1 MQVRFKCR
9 HGALG
14 EGIFLLSTIPGGSA
28 LATAL
33 AGFLTYGSNDA
44 HTFPHLRAV
53 VPHLSAV
60 VYVSFSP
67 LTAAGTVV
75 GFTPISLNQRRKP
88 YP

>member
-1 MQVRFKCR
+1 MRTRFKCR

-14 EGIFLLSTIPGGSA
+14 EGIFLLSAIPGGSA

-44 HTFPHLRAV
+44 HTFPHLN
-53 VPHLSAV
+53 AV
-60 VYVSFSP
+60 VYVSVLP

>member
-14 EGIFLLSTIPGGSA
+14 EGKFLLFAIPGKSA

-33 AGFLTYGSNDA
+33 AGLLTYGSIDA

-53 VPHLSAV
+53 V
-60 VYVSFSP
+60 YVSLSP
-67 LTAAGTVV
+67 LTAAGTVPDLHR
-75 GFTPISLNQRRKP
+75 FP
-88 YP
+88 